1 MSHENTELKLEQ
13 ESLFLEKLVQDVS
26 CQLVPRERMLVSILA
41 MESEYGHDI
50 TPLLMGLARETRNPV
65 VASLANT
72 NVPNANSSL
81 NRQQLMWYLLPT
93 RLAML
98 LESIKPHEQGRRF
111 FRLWLGHATD
121 DRGNRLDREN
131 GGFVRLGRGVSKF
144 CIVLSVI
151 SFVFL
156 FVVPEFQKM
165 AAEFGVELD
174 DSLGLFPV
182 VHVLSVAVPF
192 VLLLLF
198 LLGIIGFV
206 TAFFLP
212 HGRWFLKVVRNF
224 LRRWHP
230 WNWRRVTFSAKNE
243 KQMDL
248 AYRLQGLG
256 AGGDQQ
262 NMDWT
267 AAVEGS
273 ALRSTAVRTV
283 AELDDP
289 ETQAWL
295 IRHSS
300 LKKVKN
306 RQQRWYW
313 CLNVVFAMGQLFLI
327 YVVFALAWFMFGFL
341 INMIEGLSG
350 I

>member
-50 TPLLMGLARETRNPV
+50 TPLLMGLAREPCNPV

-81 NRQQLMWYLLPT
+81 NRQQLMRYLLPT
-93 RLAML
+93 RLATV

-121 DRGNRLDREN
+121 DRGNRLGREN

-165 AAEFGVELD
+165 ATEFGIELD
-174 DSLGLFPV
+174 DSLGLFSV
-182 VHVLSVAVPF
+182 VNVFCVAVPF

-198 LLGIIGFV
+198 MLWIIGFV

-212 HGRWFLKVVRNF
+212 HGRWFLNVVLNF

-230 WNWRRVTFSAKNE
+230 WDWRRVTFSTKNE

-248 AYRLQGLG
+248 AF
-256 AGGDQQ
+256 
-262 NMDWT
+262 
-267 AAVEGS
+267 EGS